1 MRIFFAFLFS
11 LFGSVTFAQE
21 EQLLPLTY
29 NQLQLQQTLKSI
41 EVAERLN
48 NQSRGGSVDLPFVD
62 DFSTDKFPGNSEGEP
77 VLWTGRKVYR
87 NLTFGINPPTIGV
100 ATFDGAD
107 EFGYPYDFGA
117 SQIATPSDTL
127 ESVAINLDYPAS
139 ANVWFSFYYQ
149 GQGWGELPEPGDSLV
164 LQFYAP
170 NLDQWFHIWSVPGS
184 SMQAFEKVFIP
195 ITQLNY
201 LMNDFRFRFVN
212 YATQTG
218 PIDHWHID
226 YIQLDQN
233 RNENEIIDD
242 VAFQYPANT
251 LLEVFTSMPW
261 KHFRTNPASFMAQ
274 NIEVIAFNNN
284 SGNRTILDR
293 ELKIEYEGVLQSTYN
308 NPSDPPIFAQSELV
322 MEEAVNTAPHNFV
335 FDDSVN
341 DTCAV
346 FDVTISNSVTP
357 DLLTTNNQLKFEQKF
372 VNYYAYDDGSPEK
385 TYSVN
390 LTGSKAAIRYNNA
403 LGDSLIGL
411 WIWFEP
417 LNNNPGNDVFFPFV
431 WQSTPQGPGEVIA
444 QGFWSDIIFE
454 PGEFTG
460 WRYYPM
466 IEPVFILAGPF
477 FVGYSQSVPYRL
489 QVGNDMNTNNNSGRL
504 YYQTTSGWLPTSLN
518 GSIMIRPAFQAPKGD
533 PLNVGEIDF
542 PEVHV
547 FPNPTKNQLNVQVE
561 HNGLIYAELMDIT
574 GKSVLKTNLQGLG
587 VIEISELK
595 AGIYLLRL
603 STDDGA
609 QRILKVVK
617 E

>member
-1 MRIFFAFLFS
+1 M
-11 LFGSVTFAQE
+11 FAQD

-29 NQLQLQQTLKSI
+29 NQIQMQQTLQSI
-41 EVAERLN
+41 EVAKMLN
-48 NQSRGGSVDLPFVD
+48 NGSRGGTMDLPFVD
-62 DFSTDKFPGNSEGEP
+62 DFSTDKFPGNSDGEP
-77 VLWTGRKVYR
+77 ILWTGRKAFR
-87 NLTFGINPPTIGV
+87 NLTHGINPPTIGV
-100 ATFDGAD
+100 VTFDGAD
-107 EFGYPYDFGA
+107 EFGFPYDFGA
-117 SQIATPSDTL
+117 GQIATPSDTL
-127 ESVAINLDYPAS
+127 QSVAINLDYPAS

-149 GQGWGELPEPGDSLV
+149 GQGFGEVPEPGDSLV

-184 SMQAFEKVFIP
+184 SMETFEKVFIP
-195 ITQLNY
+195 ITQTNY

-233 RNENEIIDD
+233 RAENEIIDD
-242 VAFQYPANT
+242 VAYQYPANT

-261 KHFRTNPASFMAQ
+261 KHFRTNPASFMAP
-274 NIEVIAFNNN
+274 NVSVTAFNNN
-284 SGNRTILDR
+284 NGNRTVTERVLSID
-293 ELKIEYEGVLQSTYN
+293 YEGDLQSTFT

-322 MEEAVNTAPHNFV
+322 MDEAVNSAPHNFV
-335 FDDSVN
+335 YNADVN
-341 DTCAV
+341 DTCAI
-346 FDVTISNSVTP
+346 FNVTFSNVVTP
-357 DLLTTNNQLKFEQKF
+357 DLLTTNNQIEFEQKF
-372 VNYYAYDDGSPEK
+372 INYYSYDDGSPEK

-403 LGDSLIGL
+403 LADSLIGL

-431 WQSTPQGPGEVIA
+431 WQSTPQGPGAEIA
-444 QGFWSDIIFE
+444 QGFWSDINFE
-454 PGEFTG
+454 PGEYTG

-466 IEPVFILAGPF
+466 IEPIFIPEGPF

-489 QVGNDMNTNNNSGRL
+489 YVGNDMNTNQNPGRL
-504 YYQTTSGWLPTSLN
+504 FYQTTGGWLPTSLE
-518 GSIMIRPAFQAPKGD
+518 GSIMIRPAFQSPKGD
-533 PLNVGEIDF
+533 PLSVTDLDF
-542 PEVHV
+542 PEVNV
-547 FPNPTKNQLNVQVE
+547 FPNPAKNQLNIQVE
-561 HNGLIYAELMDIT
+561 HNGLVYAELMDIT
-574 GKSVLKTNLQGLG
+574 GKSISKSNFLSSG
-587 VIEISELK
+587 VIEVSALNS
-595 AGIYLLRL
+595 GIYLLRL